1 MTARIEAS
9 HLGRRACVYVRQS
22 TAAQVFEHG
31 ESTERQ
37 YALAGRAAALGWTEP
52 AIEVIDEDLGRS
64 GATTEGRTGFARL
77 VDGVVHGEVGAIF
90 AIEVSRLARSS
101 MDWQRLLALCAVAEV
116 VVGDEQAVYDPAD
129 KDDKLLLDIKGTMSE
144 AELHWIRLRLHGAL
158 QSKARRGELRIGPPT
173 GYVWGGHRFEI
184 DPDESVQT
192 GIRLVFERYSVEP
205 SAYAV
210 ARWARQQGVR
220 IPVRRN
226 SVGGR
231 ELVWNEATASRVV
244 KIISNPV
251 YAGVYVYGRRQ
262 NKKVIVDGEI
272 RYKQMRGRDPGQWP
286 VRIDGAHVGY
296 ISWDQF
302 LKNQQKLRNNVCG
315 PATQGAPRE
324 GGALLT
330 GLLLCGQCGYR
341 MGTAYAP
348 SGLHYY
354 GCYGERPARPPCT
367 TLPGRAIDGAVEQL
381 FLRTMVP
388 DELEL
393 SLAVEHEVDAKG
405 QSLDRHWALRVERA
419 EYEARHAERRYKAVD
434 PDNRVVARTLE
445 GEWER
450 CLREL
455 EQVRADYERA
465 KRAQRV
471 ELTEQDRE
479 RIRALARDL
488 PKVWKSSTTR
498 QADRKAMLRLVV
510 EAVSLRA
517 VEVPRR
523 ETLVRVAW
531 KSGAVT
537 ELRVPRPTIRE
548 LISTPEAALARLRE
562 LATAGVHD
570 RQIAQRLDAEG
581 FVTGMG
587 KRWNLDTVRNMR
599 SRHQIPS
606 TAPSL
611 PTATP
616 VPDRREDGCYS
627 VLGAA
632 RHFGVG
638 TDVVRGWIV
647 RNAVGVSREPGKTG
661 TRGAIWLHIDELTDA
676 RLVALADESRRR
688 TDHRR
693 QARRNGPTTLK

>member
-1 MTARIEAS
+1 
-9 HLGRRACVYVRQS
+9 
-22 TAAQVFEHG
+22 VFEHG

-37 YALAGRAAALGWTEP
+37 YALAGRAAALGWTDP

-184 DPDESVQT
+184 DPDESVQA
-192 GIRLVFERYSVEP
+192 GIRIVFERYAVEP

-210 ARWARQQGVR
+210 ARWALQHGVR

-226 SVGGR
+226 CVGGR

-244 KIISNPV
+244 KIVRNPV
-251 YAGVYVYGRRQ
+251 YAGVYVYGRRH

-272 RYKQMRGRDPGQWP
+272 RYKQIHGRDPEQWP

-296 ISWDQF
+296 ISWEQY

-315 PATQGAPRE
+315 SATQGAPRD

-330 GLLLCGQCGYR
+330 GLLLCGQCGHR

-348 SGLHYY
+348 SRLHYY
-354 GCYGERPARPPCT
+354 GCYGDRPARRPCT
-367 TLPGRAIDGAVEQL
+367 TLPGRAIDHAVEQL
-381 FLRTMVP
+381 FLDTMVP

-393 SLAVEHEVDAKG
+393 SLAVEHEVDSKA

-465 KRAQRV
+465 KREQRV

-479 RIRALARDL
+479 RIRSLARNL

-498 QADRKAMLRLVV
+498 QADRKAMLRLVI

-531 KSGAVT
+531 KSGAIT
-537 ELRVPRPTIRE
+537 ELRVPRPTTRE
-548 LISTPEAALARLRE
+548 LISTPEAALKRLRE
-562 LATAGVHD
+562 LAAAGVHD
-570 RQIAQRLDAEG
+570 RQIAERLDAEG
-581 FVTGMG
+581 FITGMG
-587 KRWNLDTVRNMR
+587 KRWNLDAVRCMR
-599 SRHQIPS
+599 SHYRIPR

-611 PTATP
+611 PPATS

-627 VLGAA
+627 VAGAA

-638 TDVVRGWIV
+638 KDVVRHWIEKGTV
-647 RNAVGVSREPGKTG
+647 RVSRTSGKTG
-661 TRGAIWLHIDELTDA
+661 VRGAIWLHVDDDTEA
-676 RLVALADESRRR
+676 RLLVLSEESRQR
-688 TDHRR
+688 T
-693 QARRNGPTTLK
+693 ARWPKRGTNTPTAS

>member
-1 MTARIEAS
+1 MTARIDAS

-37 YALAGRAAALGWTEP
+37 YALAGRAAALGWTDP
-52 AIEVIDEDLGRS
+52 AIEVIDEDLGHS

-173 GYVWGGHRFEI
+173 GYVWSGHRFEI
-184 DPDESVQT
+184 DPDESVQA

-226 SVGGR
+226 CVGGR
-231 ELVWNEATASRVV
+231 ELVWNEATARRVTE
-244 KIISNPV
+244 ILGNPV

-262 NKKVIVDGEI
+262 RKKVIIDGEI
-272 RYKQMRGRDPGQWP
+272 RYKQLEGRDPEKWP

-296 ISWDQF
+296 ISWEQYMN
-302 LKNQQKLRNNVCG
+302 NQQKLSNNVSRST
-315 PATQGAPRE
+315 TQGAPRE

-354 GCYGERPARPPCT
+354 GCNGERPARYPCA
-367 TLPGRAIDGAVEQL
+367 TLPGRALDRAVEEL
-381 FLRTMVP
+381 FLDTMVP

-393 SLAVEHEVDAKG
+393 SLAVEREVDAKA

-465 KRAQRV
+465 KREQRV

-488 PKVWKSSTTR
+488 PKVWRSTTTR
-498 QADRKAMLRLVV
+498 QADRKAMLRLVID
-510 EAVSLRA
+510 AVSLRA
-517 VEVPRR
+517 IEVPRR
-523 ETLVRVAW
+523 ETLVRIAW

-537 ELRVPRPTIRE
+537 ELHVPRPTIRDV
-548 LISTPEAALARLRE
+548 ISTSEDALARLGE
-562 LATAGVHD
+562 LAAEGVHD
-570 RQIAQRLDAEG
+570 RQIAERLDAEG

-587 KRWNLDTVRNMR
+587 KRWNLDAVRNMR
-599 SRHQIPS
+599 SSHRIPS
-606 TAPSL
+606 AAPSL

-616 VPDRREDGCYS
+616 LPERRQDGCYS

-638 TDVVRGWIV
+638 KDVIRLWIAKAAVR
-647 RNAVGVSREPGKTG
+647 VSRQSDRK
-661 TRGAIWLHIDELTDA
+661 RGALWLHVDA
-676 RLVALADESRRR
+676 ETERRLLVLAGESRQR
-688 TDHRR
+688 TDRR
-693 QARRNGPTTLK
+693 RKARHRNGPTTPM

>member
-52 AIEVIDEDLGRS
+52 AIDVIDEDLGRS

-77 VDGVVHGEVGAIF
+77 VEGVVHGEVGAIF

-116 VVGDEQAVYDPAD
+116 VVADEQAVYDPGD

-184 DPDESVQT
+184 DPDESVQA
-192 GIRLVFERYSVEP
+192 GIRLVFERYAIEP

-210 ARWARQQGVR
+210 ARWALQQGVS

-226 SVGGR
+226 CVGGR

-251 YAGVYVYGRRQ
+251 YAGVYVYGRRH

-272 RYKQMRGRDPGQWP
+272 RYKQQRGRDPEKWP

-296 ISWDQF
+296 ISWDQY
-302 LKNQQKLRNNVCG
+302 LKNQQKLRNNLCG
-315 PATQGAPRE
+315 PATQGAPRD

-330 GLLLCGQCGYR
+330 GLLLCGQCGLR

-348 SGLHYY
+348 SRLHYY
-354 GCYGERPARPPCT
+354 GCYGERPARPPCS
-367 TLPGRAIDGAVEQL
+367 TLPGKAIDHAVEQL
-381 FLRTMVP
+381 FLDTMVP

-393 SLAVEHEVDAKG
+393 SLAVEREVDAKA

-419 EYEARHAERRYKAVD
+419 EYEAGHAERRYKAVD

-445 GEWER
+445 SEWEQR
-450 CLREL
+450 LRDL
-455 EQVRADYERA
+455 EQVRADYERT
-465 KRAQRV
+465 KREKHV

-479 RIRALARDL
+479 GVRALARDL
-488 PKVWKSSTTR
+488 PKVWRSPTTR

-537 ELRVPRPTIRE
+537 ELRVLRPTIRE

-562 LATAGVHD
+562 LAAAGVHD
-570 RQIAQRLDAEG
+570 RRIAERLDAEG
-581 FVTGMG
+581 FITGMG

-599 SRHQIPS
+599 SRHRIPS
-606 TAPSL
+606 AAPRIA
-611 PTATP
+611 PCTP
-616 VPDRREDGCYS
+616 VPERRQDGCYS

-632 RHFGVG
+632 RHFGVS
-638 TDVVRGWIV
+638 TDVIRLWIAKG
-647 RNAVGVSREPGKTG
+647 AVQVSRQSGKTG
-661 TRGAIWLHIDELTDA
+661 TLGALWLHVDEETEA
-676 RLVALADESRRR
+676 RLLVLANEARRR
-688 TDHRR
+688 SDRR
-693 QARRNGPTTLK
+693 RKPRGNEPTASE